1 MHFLLLF
8 SIIWG
13 VSGLLVIAAIF
24 FLLVLAAI
32 FFM

>member
-1 MHFLLLF
+1 MHFLLLM